1 MTLMTLTLMTAF
13 HVSSATFNACFPVLL
28 CFCNKV
34 LTENDRKYYLS
45 DTYAI
50 SGKES
55 QDESLHSARKCCIFA
70 PAIERTPFVPCSG
83 LLLRPT
89 RVINDGR
96 RRSSMKTPKTAGT
109 GRSGELQNKGL

>member
-1 MTLMTLTLMTAF
+1 MTRLFFILTFPLLI
-13 HVSSATFNACFPVLL
+13 VSAIKFRKKINRTYCIAATYRF
-28 CFCNKV
+28 
-34 LTENDRKYYLS
+34 S
-45 DTYAI
+45 HI
-50 SGKES
+50 ES
-55 QDESLHSARKCCIFA
+55 QVKACILPENVVSLHRQSK
-70 PAIERTPFVPCSG
+70 EQPFLPCSG